1 MVHRF
6 PLADIKDKISVNQP
20 IDLTLLNNRIIQT
33 EQGKAVV
40 PRVFNYISSGKYFN
54 IVSDDN
60 GNIWTWGDNSCG
72 QCGDINTTDLKPVPK
87 IVFTKSDIKRV
98 LLFLVLEEYI
108 RIKNYVL
115 VMILHMLLLII

>member
-1 MVHRF
+1 M
-6 PLADIKDKISVNQP
+6 NQP

-98 LLFLVLEEYI
+98 LRNTIPRAREEYI

-115 VMILHMLLLII
+115 VMILHMLLLIIWIKMY